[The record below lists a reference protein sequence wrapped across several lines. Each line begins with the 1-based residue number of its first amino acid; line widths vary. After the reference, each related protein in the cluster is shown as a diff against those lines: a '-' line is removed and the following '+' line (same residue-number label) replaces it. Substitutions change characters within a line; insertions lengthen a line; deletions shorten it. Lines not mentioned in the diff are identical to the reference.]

1 MSHVRYAP
9 IAKNSCPS
17 AIDPIVAVHK
27 LSMLRRMKEMRRK
40 LPLVLLI
47 PFLVITA
54 CGVDSSSDLSDPWG
68 REPDPALAPV
78 TDVDAAIVKELF
90 REGYL
95 IVDQRE
101 TGCDAGPDVHCD
113 GFSALYLGRDNE
125 AGEESAAE
133 FACPG
138 TKAPVDQW
146 RCRRLDPPYVPNGG
160 FKPEPPGGS

>member
-1 MSHVRYAP
+1 MEEMS
-9 IAKNSCPS
+9 
-17 AIDPIVAVHK
+17 
-27 LSMLRRMKEMRRK
+27 RK
-40 LPLVLLI
+40 LPLGLLI
-47 PFLVITA
+47 PFLFIAA
-54 CGVDSSSDLSDPWG
+54 CGVDTSNDRSDPWG

-78 TDVDAAIVKELF
+78 TDVDAATVRELY

-101 TGCDAGPDVHCD
+101 TGCDAGPEVHCD

-125 AGEESAAE
+125 TDEDSPAE

-146 RCRRLDPPYVPNGG
+146 KCRRLDPPYVPNGG
-160 FKPEPPGGS
+160 FKPEALSGS